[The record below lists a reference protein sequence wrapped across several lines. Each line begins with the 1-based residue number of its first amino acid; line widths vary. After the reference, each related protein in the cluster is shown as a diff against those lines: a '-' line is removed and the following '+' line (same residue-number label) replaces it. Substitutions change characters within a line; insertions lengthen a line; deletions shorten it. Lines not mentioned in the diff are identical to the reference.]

1 MDWKWSGWWGTAVLP
16 QTREELETN
25 SQKQGPTAHKAQG
38 CDRCG
43 RTNCSC
49 AMVRLAV
56 GDRRLCGGRRGGG
69 GSVDVGW

>member
-1 MDWKWSGWWGTAVLP
+1 MDWNGWVVGHTALLP

-25 SQKQGPTAHKAQG
+25 SQKQDPTAHKAQG

-49 AMVRLAV
+49 AMARLAV
-56 GDRRLCGGRRGGG
+56 GDRASVCRRR
-69 GSVDVGW
+69 WW

>member
-1 MDWKWSGWWGTAVLP
+1 MDVLCVTGWWSRAVLP
-16 QTREELETN
+16 RTREELETN
-25 SQKQGPTAHKAQG
+25 SQRQDPTTPKAQG

-56 GDRRLCGGRRGGG
+56 GDT
-69 GSVDVGW
+69 SVCASKE

>member
-1 MDWKWSGWWGTAVLP
+1 MVFGMVGRWGTVLP

-25 SQKQGPTAHKAQG
+25 SQKLGPTAHKAQG

-49 AMVRLAV
+49 AMARLAV
-56 GDRRLCGGRRGGG
+56 GDGRLCGRRRLAGRGC
-69 GSVDVGW
+69 GW